1 MAERT
6 PTRFLAL
13 VTPTTSSRLIVR
25 VVTTRQML
33 LKKYTRL
40 PRPLLPPP
48 TTKSFP
54 TTWTFATRAH
64 VKEPRRWSS
73 GSTSKLSSSHA
84 ACERNSGT
92 GRTAPRPRAA
102 ARSEPEADCW

>member
-6 PTRFLAL
+6 PTRYLAL
-13 VTPTTSSRLIVR
+13 VTPTTSSRLIASR
-25 VVTTRQML
+25 DHAMML

-40 PRPLLPPP
+40 PRPFCLRP
-48 TTKSFP
+48 
-54 TTWTFATRAH
+54 
-64 VKEPRRWSS
+64 PRRVSYDVDVCHQRARE
-73 GSTSKLSSSHA
+73 GAEEVVVGVDVEAVSHA

-102 ARSEPEADCW
+102 ARSEPEAGCW